1 MYKLL
6 IVDDEPLVREGLR
19 MSISWEDYGF
29 TVVGEA
35 CNGKEALNMMSHLYP
50 DVVITD
56 MCMGVMD
63 GLNLIHSLKKDY
75 PQVQLIILTAYNEFA
90 YAKAA
95 IDNDVFAYI
104 SKPALNEEITSVF
117 CRLRK
122 KMDEASNIKNQLISY
137 QIYRADELLLQLLI
151 NPNPSKASIYTFR
164 KYLNNSSI
172 NNDFFI
178 ALLEIEVDE
187 QTACTPH
194 TQHLSL
200 VLHERLNYYL
210 STSKNYISKAS
221 LSLTDTAL
229 LVFTK
234 DHDFQHQVLFLQNIS
249 EYFFNTTNTALTIG
263 VSATFR
269 SLTALHQAYTQA
281 QKAVAAKSQKGIG
294 KIIDYMKISGLSTET
309 PTLSAVKINEIIQNL
324 EKGEE
329 QVLKLAINEYFNNLE
344 NRIVD
349 IQIVK
354 STIIALTTTTLQR
367 IFSNSYTLQL
377 VFGKNIRPALDI
389 QKLSTTEEIQ
399 AYTLAFFE
407 RILLNVQCMKSL
419 QISMVQYSPIVNDAI
434 SYITANY
441 AKDIKIADVASQL
454 HISESRL
461 MHSFKH
467 ETGKTFNHFLT
478 EYRIRL
484 AETIMQSGH
493 YKLYEISNLVGYK
506 NPITF
511 RKAFC
516 KIVGSIPSK
525 YKQPGVSDELS

>member
-35 CNGKEALNMMSHLYP
+35 SNGEEALSMIAALLP

-56 MCMGVMD
+56 MRMGIMD
-63 GLNLIHSLKKDY
+63 GLNLIHSIKKDY
-75 PQVQLIILTAYNEFA
+75 PKTQIIILTAYNEFT

-104 SKPALNEEITSVF
+104 SKPALNEEIISVF

-122 KMDEASNIKNQLISY
+122 KMDEASHIKNQLISY
-137 QIYRADELLLQLLI
+137 QNYRTDELLLQLLL
-151 NPNPSKASIYTFR
+151 NPKPSKTNIYDFT
-164 KYLNNSSI
+164 KCLNGSSVKK
-172 NNDFFI
+172 DFFI
-178 ALLEIEVDE
+178 ALLEIDVDK
-187 QTACTPH
+187 QTAYTPH
-194 TQHLSL
+194 TQHLSI
-200 VLHERLNYYL
+200 VLSERLNYCL
-210 STSKNYISKAS
+210 SINENCICKAN

-234 DHDFQHQVLFLQNIS
+234 SYDFQQQVLFLQDIS
-249 EYFFNTTNTALTIG
+249 EHFYNTTNTALTIG

-269 SLTALHQAYTQA
+269 SLTAIHHAYTQA
-281 QKAVAAKSQKGIG
+281 QKAVAAKSRVGAG
-294 KIIDYMKISGLSTET
+294 KIIDYMEISGLSTET
-309 PTLSAVKINEIIQNL
+309 PTLSTMEINEMIQNL
-324 EKGEE
+324 ARGEE
-329 QVLKLAINEYFNNLE
+329 RLLKLAINKYFDSLG

-349 IQIVK
+349 IQIIK
-354 STIIALTTTTLQR
+354 STIIELATTTLQQV
-367 IFSNSYTLQL
+367 FSNSYTLQL
-377 VFGKNIRPALDI
+377 VFGKNIRPASDI
-389 QKLSTTEEIQ
+389 QELSTTEEIRT
-399 AYTLAFFE
+399 YTLTFFE

-419 QISMVQYSPIVNDAI
+419 QISMKQYSPIVSDAI

-467 ETGKTFNHFLT
+467 ETGKTFNNFLT

-484 AETIMQSGH
+484 AETIMKSGH
-493 YKLYEISNLVGYK
+493 YKLYEISTLVGYK

-525 YKQPGVSDELS
+525 YKQQGASDELS